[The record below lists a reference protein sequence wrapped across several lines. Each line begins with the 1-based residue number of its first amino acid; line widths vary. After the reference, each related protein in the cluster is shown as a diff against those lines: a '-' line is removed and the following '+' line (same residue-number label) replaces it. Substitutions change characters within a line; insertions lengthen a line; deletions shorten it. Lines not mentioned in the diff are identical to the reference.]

1 MEMDITEGK
10 MKKAELLKGGWTL
23 FLIEMHKGKLVVR
36 EEVLTLMMTNVNLR
50 KLPVLCKLEFIQIVK

>member
-36 EEVLTLMMTNVNLR
+36 EEVLTLMMTHVNR
-50 KLPVLCKLEFIQIVK
+50 KLPALCKLEFIQIVK